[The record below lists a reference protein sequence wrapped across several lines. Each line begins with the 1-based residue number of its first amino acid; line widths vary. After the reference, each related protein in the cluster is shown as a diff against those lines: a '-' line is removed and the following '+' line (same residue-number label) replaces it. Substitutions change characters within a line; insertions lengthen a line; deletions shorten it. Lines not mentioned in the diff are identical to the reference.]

1 MNTEEANQ
9 VKDKYDTIYSALE
22 SFENGVFTAWSST
35 IVDESEVN
43 LHKPLIIRE
52 NDLLKVNFD
61 PKVVALLREVKY
73 LGALTVT
80 PPTAAS
86 DVYSKSDTFRKYI
99 FSLEHITGQYNNIRT
114 TVLDVERPLIEGKIN
129 EIDNQISQALS
140 SLTWKSNGV
149 DEYINMISGSVGSL
163 SSTLQVMKNN
173 VAQIQKLLKGWSASP
188 LIERK
193 DPKKCLSIE
202 EKDAKITSTIEA
214 IKKDGQT
221 IQDLFKQTRDL
232 LQADESSQNWTDY
245 RNYVDDIVSKGYT
258 LAIQNSLEYLSVNME
273 SSKTGE
279 LNPLL
284 ESKLELENEMLQFT
298 PNMDEDSSDGLLTIC
313 QNFIEDIFDISTLM
327 TRISPK
333 DIPSKAPVPA
343 TAPVAAA
350 PTESN
355 PPENVDGI
363 DTEDALSAA
372 KIEKET
378 YLGEM
383 KNNDDLNKIRLV
395 IIDRVRTIIEK
406 AVIYKEGY
414 DQYAYLWT
422 ENRQQYMKDFLS
434 DAPKEGEE
442 EKQEEHAQDQP
453 IRLEKFEGEIR
464 KFESIHKTIMA
475 IDPDVIIQGWF
486 KIDAKPLKQS
496 LNLVVKKWSYTL
508 TKHLSDDVVSSLNDL
523 NKFVKLNKKGLS
535 SKIEEG
541 NYDALVS
548 AMGLLHATKVRTN
561 GIDSMFEP
569 LRKTVN
575 LLRQFGVEMPDEIHK
590 LLNDLPEEWSEVKKL
605 SVSIKDSVAP
615 LQAKEVDILQQK
627 CNRFEMRNHNFREE
641 FRKKAPFKFEVGHL
655 SAYGVI
661 DTSHFE
667 VLTMESEATA
677 LRNSCELFELNIPTY
692 KQLLDCRRDVGMLKI
707 IWDLVGLVNYMFEEW
722 RSTLWNDIDTDA
734 MENRC
739 RELAKELR
747 KMDKEIKG
755 WDVYTGLDQ
764 MVKDMI
770 TSLRAV
776 GELKSNAIR
785 DRHWKQLMKTT
796 GVSFV
801 LTKDMKFQDL
811 LSLQLHKYEDDVKV
825 IVDRATKEL
834 SMEKV
839 LSDLSKTWSAM
850 EFTYE
855 VHESTK
861 TPLLR
866 SSEELIETLED
877 NQVMLQNMMSSKYV
891 AHFETQI
898 TKWQNILSTVDSVI
912 TLWLEVQQTWS
923 SLENIF
929 MGSEDIRAQ
938 LPEDSRRFDKI
949 DSDYKALMKDASK
962 TPNCVE
968 ACTKEGLFEKLEHL
982 QGQLALCEKSLAEY
996 LETKRLAFPRFYFVS
1011 ASDLLDILAKGNMPQ
1026 EVAVHLPKLFDNM
1039 ARLEFKKGDNGE
1051 PTKVAVG
1058 MYSQQDEYVAFIKDC
1073 ECTGPVEVWLNRL
1086 IDSMRMTLKSLMGEA
1101 VSAYE
1106 EKPREQWIFD
1116 HPAQITLA
1124 GTQIW
1129 WTTEVNAAFGR
1140 LEEGYENALKDYYKK
1155 LVNQL
1160 TALISLIQGDLSK
1173 NNRQMIMTVCTLDV
1187 HSRDIVGKLI
1197 SEKAENAQCFSWQSQ
1212 LRLRWD
1218 DIDQNDCFI
1227 NICDAAFRYNYEYL
1241 GNTPRLV
1248 ITALTDRCY
1257 ITLTQSLH
1265 LIMGGAP
1272 AGPAGNFSS
1281 FCISQ

>member
-1 MNTEEANQ
+1 
-9 VKDKYDTIYSALE
+9 
-22 SFENGVFTAWSST
+22 
-35 IVDESEVN
+35 
-43 LHKPLIIRE
+43 
-52 NDLLKVNFD
+52 
-61 PKVVALLREVKY
+61 
-73 LGALTVT
+73 
-80 PPTAAS
+80 
-86 DVYSKSDTFRKYI
+86 
-99 FSLEHITGQYNNIRT
+99 
-114 TVLDVERPLIEGKIN
+114 
-129 EIDNQISQALS
+129 
-140 SLTWKSNGV
+140 
-149 DEYINMISGSVGSL
+149 
-163 SSTLQVMKNN
+163 MKNF
-173 VAQIQKLLKGWSASP
+173 LT
-188 LIERK
+188 
-193 DPKKCLSIE
+193 DP
-202 EKDAKITSTIEA
+202 
-214 IKKDGQT
+214 
-221 IQDLFKQTRDL
+221 
-232 LQADESSQNWTDY
+232 
-245 RNYVDDIVSKGYT
+245 V
-258 LAIQNSLEYLSVNME
+258 
-273 SSKTGE
+273 
-279 LNPLL
+279 
-284 ESKLELENEMLQFT
+284 
-298 PNMDEDSSDGLLTIC
+298 
-313 QNFIEDIFDISTLM
+313 
-327 TRISPK
+327 
-333 DIPSKAPVPA
+333 
-343 TAPVAAA
+343 
-350 PTESN
+350 
-355 PPENVDGI
+355 
-363 DTEDALSAA
+363 
-372 KIEKET
+372 
-378 YLGEM
+378 
-383 KNNDDLNKIRLV
+383 
-395 IIDRVRTIIEK
+395 
-406 AVIYKEGY
+406 
-414 DQYAYLWT
+414 
-422 ENRQQYMKDFLS
+422 
-434 DAPKEGEE
+434 KEGEE
-442 EKQEEHAQDQP
+442 EEKKERSQDQP

-464 KFESIHKTIMA
+464 KFEGIHKTIMA
-475 IDPDVIIQGWF
+475 LDPEVIIQGWF
-486 KIDAKPLKQS
+486 RIDARPLKQS
-496 LNLVVKKWSYTL
+496 LNMVVKKWSYTL
-508 TKHLSDDVVSSLNDL
+508 TKHLSDDVVSSLNEL
-523 NKFVKLNKKGLS
+523 NRFVKANKKGLS
-535 SKIEEG
+535 GKMEEG
-541 NYDALVS
+541 NYEALVS
-548 AMGLLHATKVRTN
+548 AMGLLHAIKVRSV
-561 GIDSMFEP
+561 GIDAMFEP
-569 LRKTVN
+569 LRKTIN
-575 LLRQFGVEMPDEIHK
+575 LLRQFGVEMPDDIHR

-627 CNRFEMRNHNFREE
+627 CNRFEMKNHNFREE
-641 FRKKAPFKFEVGHL
+641 FRKNAPFKFEIGPL
-655 SAYGVI
+655 AAYPLI
-661 DTSHFE
+661 DSSHFE
-667 VLTMESEATA
+667 VLTMEAEAAA
-677 LRNSCELFELNIPTY
+677 LRNSCELFELNVPTY
-692 KQLLDCRRDVGMLKI
+692 RQLLDCRRDVGMLKTV
-707 IWDLVGLVNYMFEEW
+707 WDVVGLVSHMFQEW
-722 RSTLWNDIDTDA
+722 KGTLWTDIDTDA

-739 RELAKELR
+739 RELSKELR

-796 GVSFV
+796 GVTFV

-811 LSLQLHKYEDDVKV
+811 LSLQLHKFEDDVKL

-839 LSDLSKTWSAM
+839 LNDLSKTWNAM

-877 NQVMLQNMMSSKYV
+877 NQVMLQNMMTSKFV
-891 AHFETQI
+891 AHFESQI
-898 TKWQNILSTVDSVI
+898 TKWQNILSTVDTVI

-949 DSDYKALMKDASK
+949 DSDYKDLMKNASK

-968 ACTKEGLFEKLEHL
+968 ACMKEGLFERLEHL

-1011 ASDLLDILAKGNMPQ
+1011 ASDLLDILAKGNIPH

-1039 ARLEFKKGDNGE
+1039 ARLEFQKGANGE
-1051 PTKVAVG
+1051 PTKTAIG
-1058 MYSQQDEYVAFIKDC
+1058 MYSQQDEYVAFIKEC
-1073 ECTGPVEVWLNRL
+1073 ECSGPVEVWLNRL
-1086 IDSMRMTLKSLMGEA
+1086 IDSMRSTLKTLMGEA

-1124 GTQIW
+1124 GNQIW

-1197 SEKAENAQCFSWQSQ
+1197 NEKAENAQCFSWQSQ

-1227 NICDAAFRYNYEYL
+1227 NICDAVFRYNYEYL

-1248 ITALTDRCY
+1248 VTALTDRCY

-1272 AGPAGNFSS
+1272 AGPVFIHFLIFRPVLVKPKQSRILVKLWLSWFTFSIAPS
-1281 FCISQ
+1281 KWIISLLEIFSKVSLNQELGVALMNSIELLLKYCLSLQLKLNPSRMPFEPKRSDLFSKVKRLVLPELWVSLSL